1 MHCEIARE
9 RILEADT
16 AELAREDA
24 TDLAGHLDGC
34 DGCRA
39 LADEVLESGL
49 ALAGAL
55 SAMEPGLDVELALAR
70 VPSGRGWSLVQ
81 GWGRVGVALPLAAAA
96 AAALVM
102 LKPPSNPTPAIAF
115 DPSATAVAQALGW
128 DRSVPVVRSASHG
141 NVAILPTENP
151 DITVVWFIN

>member
-81 GWGRVGVALPLAAAA
+81 GWGRVGAGEKR
-96 AAALVM
+96 LVETVERVFI
-102 LKPPSNPTPAIAF
+102 KSAGVVAIA
-115 DPSATAVAQALGW
+115 
-128 DRSVPVVRSASHG
+128 
-141 NVAILPTENP
+141 N
-151 DITVVWFIN
+151 DIQRHRR